1 VEHLAHLILAHLCHF
16 LVERLVIPVD
26 LFHFL
31 VEHLV
36 ILVDLF
42 LTHLLAVLAEELE
55 HLILAEELEHLILAE
70 ELEHLILAEELEHL
84 ILAVLTVTLADLFQT
99 HLLAV
104 LEVLAEELAD
114 LFIGHQLMIQNLDFI
129 TYHLLVTE

>member
-42 LTHLLAVLAEELE
+42 LTHLLAVLAEELA
-55 HLILAEELEHLILAE
+55 HLILAEELAHLILAE
-70 ELEHLILAEELEHL
+70 EPAHLILAEEPAHL
-84 ILAVLTVTLADLFQT
+84 ILVVLFLTHFLAG
-99 HLLAV
+99 
-104 LEVLAEELAD
+104 LEVLPEELAD
-114 LFIGHQLMIQNLDFI
+114 LFPGYKLLIQPLDFI